1 MPGFFNQEQIMSVSL
16 VLTVIGDDRP
26 GLVEQVATAVS
37 RHGGNWLQ
45 SSMSHLA
52 GKFAGI
58 VCLDIDASHLDELRQ
73 ELATLAGLRITAEVS
88 ENSGIPA
95 GRHLTL
101 ALVGHD
107 RVGIVREVSQVLARH
122 AVNVEEL
129 NTHTAS
135 APMSAEILFHATAKL
150 TASPSLDTRV
160 LVRDLEQLSN
170 DLMVDIA
177 LDESIRS

>member
-1 MPGFFNQEQIMSVSL
+1 MSVSL

-26 GLVEQVATAVS
+26 GLVGQLSAAIS
-37 RHGGNWLQ
+37 KHGGNWLE

-58 VCLDIDASHLDELRQ
+58 VCVAIDDSRLNALKA
-73 ELATLAGLRITAEVS
+73 ELASLQGLRITAEVS
-88 ENSGIPA
+88 ESAEAPA
-95 GRHLTL
+95 SRRLRL

-107 RVGIVREVSQVLARH
+107 RIGIVREVSQVLARH

-135 APMSAEILFHATAKL
+135 APMSAEILFHATAEL
-150 TASPSLDTRV
+150 TASSSLD
-160 LVRDLEQLSN
+160 VRALINNLEQISN
-170 DLMVDIA
+170 DLMVDIT
-177 LDESIRS
+177 LDESIRP